1 MEVIIAGAGKVGFNL
16 ARTLSIG
23 HNVTVIDRN
32 MEALNRLQ
40 ETLDILPLCGDI
52 EDPETYRKLAGKEAD
67 LFIAVTDLDEANLV
81 SSLIVDDEVAVGRKI
96 IRLRNEMFAR
106 SGVGAKLGLDAAV
119 FPLRLTSDTVL
130 SLLAF
135 PAANNVKHFQH
146 IGLSLVSVRA
156 ASLGEPQ
163 PLERPGEIV
172 VGIERGK
179 RFFVPEPDE
188 KVEPGDLVYLF
199 GDGERIGQ
207 RCLALDKEAPR
218 HIGRC
223 VVFGAGELGVTV
235 ASRLL
240 AEGREV
246 KLVDKDP
253 DRCERADERLGGRAM
268 TFSCKYGTA
277 ELFEEEGLGEAD
289 MMVAATDNDEYNII
303 KCLEAREHG
312 VRKVVA
318 INNEMEYY
326 NLMHALGIVVV
337 RGPKM
342 SAYHAI
348 LERINSGRVTV
359 ERKYC
364 GGRGTVFVR
373 TVHEGSKTVGKKIKP
388 PRRVKG
394 RLFLVREGEM
404 TPLREPT
411 VLRES
416 DTIVGFCET
425 EAAPKMKVWFYEF

>member
-1 MEVIIAGAGKVGFNL
+1 MEIIIAGAGKVGFNL

-52 EDPETYRKLAGKEAD
+52 EDPETYRRMAGRKAD

-81 SSLIVDDEVAVGRKI
+81 SSLIVDDEVRVGRKI

-106 SGVGAKLGLDAAV
+106 SGVGDKLGLDTAV
-119 FPLRLTSDTVL
+119 FPLKLTADTVL
-130 SLLAF
+130 SLLDL
-135 PAANNVKHFQH
+135 PAANNVKHFAQPP
-146 IGLSLVSVRA
+146 LSLISVRA
-156 ASLGEPQ
+156 VSLEGPTR
-163 PLERPGEIV
+163 LEEEGQIV

-179 RFFVPEPDE
+179 RFFVPRADE
-188 KVEPGDLVYLF
+188 AVEPGDLVYFF
-199 GDGERIGQ
+199 GKSEPLGRLSQ
-207 RCLALDKEAPR
+207 KLDTQAPR

-223 VVFGAGELGVTV
+223 VIFGAGELGVTI

-253 DRCERADERLGGRAM
+253 NRCERADERLGGRAM

-289 MMVAATDNDEYNII
+289 MVVAATDNDEYNII

-312 VRKVVA
+312 ARKVVA
-318 INNEMEYY
+318 VNNEMEYY

-373 TVHEGSKTVGKKIKP
+373 TIHEGSKAEGKKIKP
-388 PRRVKG
+388 PRRLEG
-394 RLFLVREGEM
+394 RLFLARRDAL
-404 TPLREPT
+404 TPLEGPT
-411 VLRES
+411 QLEAQ
-416 DTIVGFCET
+416 DTLIGFCET
-425 EAAPKMKVWFYEF
+425 ESAPKMKVWFYEF